1 MTRSHMGLTCVVT
14 RLWSRTRL
22 NSLAWACL
30 AGLALFAAACGGS
43 SSGSAGGT
51 TSTSD
56 TSTSNSETSVVLG
69 AYRAEQAAFE
79 QAFLTAN
86 PSLPALAETM
96 VNPQLQLVE
105 RNLLGE
111 QHGGTVGKGNVA
123 LHPHVESITRTQAVV
138 EDCLYSTQELVY
150 AATGQPVPPAT
161 PPQHDGVRSTL
172 TQVSPSTWKVAE
184 QSVIEGHCPPGY

>member
-1 MTRSHMGLTCVVT
+1 MTRASAAVT
-14 RLWSRTRL
+14 WGMTWRRIRTRL
-22 NSLAWACL
+22 NAVPIIVIAFGCL
-30 AGLALFAAACGGS
+30 VASCGGS
-43 SSGSAGGT
+43 GTANGGGT
-51 TSTSD
+51 TTSD
-56 TSTSNSETSVVLG
+56 RSSSTVNSEQSAVLA

-111 QHGGTVGKGNVA
+111 QHGGIVGKGNVT
-123 LHPHVESITRTQAVV
+123 LHPHVELITRTQAIV

-150 AATGQPVPPAT
+150 TATGRPVPPAT

-172 TQVSPSTWKVAE
+172 TQVSPGTWKVAE